1 LFNQKDH
8 TAMFRS
14 WKLGTAFGI
23 GIYVHW
29 SFLLLAAYVLFTN
42 GTQGGWALALF
53 SILFLFA
60 VFGCV
65 VLHELGHALMARA
78 FGIGTRDITLYP
90 IGGIARLERMGDKP
104 GEELCIALAG
114 PAVNFVLAVILFAL
128 GIVLVGAR
136 NWAGFL
142 NTPDELAGLWGV
154 GFLFNLLA
162 ANVVLGLFNLLPAFP
177 MDGGRVLRA
186 LLSWPLGRLQA
197 TEIAAGVGMV
207 MALVLAIAALF
218 VNPMLLVLAAFVFF
232 AGRQE
237 LAALRRRYAEPV
249 EALPTDAEVIDVDP
263 IEPRPTFSGVVW
275 DRHLGMWVVW
285 RDGRPVGMF
294 SAYSE

>member
-1 LFNQKDH
+1 
-8 TAMFRS
+8 MFRS
-14 WKLGTAFGI
+14 WKLGTACGI

-29 SFLLLAAYVLFTN
+29 SFLLLAAYVLFTR

-53 SILFLFA
+53 SVLFLFA

-90 IGGIARLERMGDKP
+90 IGGVARLERMGEKP
-104 GEELCIALAG
+104 WEELCIALAG
-114 PAVNFVLAVILFAL
+114 PAVNGVLAVILFVL

-136 NWAGFL
+136 NWAGLL
-142 NTPDELAGLWGV
+142 NTPDELTGLGGM
-154 GFLFNLLA
+154 GFLFDLLA

-207 MALVLAIAALF
+207 MALLLAVVGLF
-218 VNPMLLVLAAFVFF
+218 VNPMLLLLAAFVFF

-237 LAALRRRYAEPV
+237 LAALRRRYAEPLEAVPADEEVV
-249 EALPTDAEVIDVDP
+249 EVDP
-263 IEPRPTFSGVVW
+263 IEPRPTFSGVLW
-275 DRHLGMWVVW
+275 DRHRGVWVVW
-285 RDGRPVGMF
+285 RDGRPVGLL
-294 SAYSE
+294 SPYSD

>member
-1 LFNQKDH
+1 
-8 TAMFRS
+8 MFRS
-14 WKLGTAFGI
+14 WKFGTAFGI

-53 SILFLFA
+53 SVLFLFA

-162 ANVVLGLFNLLPAFP
+162 ANVVLG
-177 MDGGRVLRA
+177 
-186 LLSWPLGRLQA
+186 
-197 TEIAAGVGMV
+197 VGMV
-207 MALVLAIAALF
+207 LALLLAIAALF
-218 VNPMLLVLAAFVFF
+218 VNLMLLVLAAFVFF

-249 EALPTDAEVIDVDP
+249 EALPADAEVIDVDP
-263 IEPRPTFSGVVW
+263 IEPRPTFSGVLW